1 MNRSLFILMASV
13 ALVGTNGLLMSPV
26 LTDIARGFG
35 ESAGVTGRALA
46 AYSAGTAVTA
56 LWLGRSLDGFGLS
69 KALALAMLVVGLA
82 QLGSGFATGWVTLA
96 LLQGLAGAGAGVALP
111 AVYGI
116 TAMISPKGQEARFMS
131 RVIFGWSVAMVAA
144 VPLGAFLAGAFGWRV
159 MLGLTGGVALL
170 AAGLNWLLL
179 PSSGKAVARLRMGR
193 FRPLF
198 LAGGWVQYGITLCFM
213 AAFYGTY
220 AYLGD
225 HTRAAFGISAGEA
238 GLTALFY
245 GLGFGLAMFGAPVVD
260 RIGRAKALPVALSIT
275 STLLAVLWLA
285 PVFPLFL
292 GMIFLWGF
300 INHFILNMIVVGLN
314 ALAPDN
320 RGAVMGLYSS
330 VTYAA
335 ATLGILVMGGGYEG
349 PGFVAVALLA
359 AVSNV
364 VAMILALR
372 K

>member
-1 MNRSLFILMASV
+1 MNRSVFILMVSV
-13 ALVGTNGLLMSPV
+13 ALVGSNGLLLSPV
-26 LTDIARGFG
+26 LTDIAQGFG

-69 KALALAMLVVGLA
+69 RALALAMLLVGLA
-82 QLGSGFATGWVTLA
+82 QFGSGFATGWVTLA
-96 LLQGLAGAGAGVALP
+96 LMQGLAGAGAGVALP

-116 TAMISPKGQEARFMS
+116 TAMISPKGQEARYMS

-144 VPLGAFLAGAFGWRV
+144 VPLGAFLAQLVGWRL
-159 MLGLTGGVALL
+159 MLEIVGGVALL

-179 PSSGKAVARLRMGR
+179 PSSGKAEARVRMGR

-198 LAGGWVQYGITLCFM
+198 LKGGLVQYGITLFFM
-213 AAFYGTY
+213 MAFYGTY

-225 HTRAAFGISAGEA
+225 HTRAAFGVSAGAA
-238 GLTALFY
+238 GLNALLY
-245 GLGFGLAMFGAPVVD
+245 GLGFGLAVFGAALVD
-260 RIGRAKALPVALSIT
+260 RIGRVRALPVALVLT
-275 STLLAVLWLA
+275 STLLASLWLA
-285 PVFPLFL
+285 GSFPLFL
-292 GMIFLWGF
+292 VMIFVWGF

-314 ALAPDN
+314 ALAPQN

-335 ATLGILVMGGGYEG
+335 ATLGILLMGGVYEAF
-349 PGFVAVALLA
+349 GFVAVALLA
-359 AVSNV
+359 GAFNV
-364 VAMILALR
+364 AAMVLALR